1 MRKRLLSIL
10 LLCCMVLTLLPT
22 AALAAGDVAIDE
34 TNFPD
39 EKFRE
44 YVKTEFDEDNNNS
57 LSADEIAK
65 AKDIHLAGRGISS
78 LAGVEH
84 FTNLEEL
91 DVQHNEELTT
101 LNLSKN
107 TELKTLKCSNT
118 KLTSLDTSHN
128 KKLVYL
134 QCDYIPTLTT
144 LNVSENKDLKTLH
157 CKHNALT
164 ALDLTNNSALEKLE
178 CGDNELTTLDLSK
191 NTELK
196 YFGCFNSKLSSLDLT
211 NNTNLEE
218 LYFCGNNVSNIDVSE
233 NTKLKFLHLFSNQ
246 LITLDTSKNSN
257 LQRLWVYTNPLT
269 SMYLGDDSGST
280 MEVKFDNLPYPITVS
295 TATKTFD
302 LFQLTGFK
310 VDKASDWTN
319 GRVDGNI
326 LTVAE
331 NASTVTYIYDCGE
344 RQATYGNPE
353 TTGKLMMTCTLQI
366 NWEDAP
372 DALTGTVNINGAPK
386 FDETLTANVTDT
398 NNTGTLTY
406 QWYRAGKTDPIGTG
420 ETYTLV
426 QEDIGKEIT
435 CRVSSSTET
444 GTIQATVGPVQKADG
459 PAAPVLELDFRSIN
473 IIKVKPLGNAY
484 EYRIDNGEWQDL
496 HYFEN
501 LQPGREYTITARAK
515 ETATHKP
522 GAVSEPLT
530 VATLFDM
537 IPDDLKAKLTAVVSA
552 YKAEYDGNE
561 HEAVIVDTTKLP
573 TGWTIAGHTAGT
585 GDDFVSQIPKIRN
598 VSGSNLTV
606 KTKFT
611 HPDYGQSLIVYSYP
625 EVTPKP
631 LTAGMIADIPPQL
644 YTGKSIHPT
653 PEIKHGDMVLM
664 EGTDFT
670 YSYETNTSPEQGGK
684 VTINGKGNYKDTA
697 FKTFTIVNEITE
709 ITEDDLKDLKIP
721 TLVTVK
727 CTTTNS
733 SKEYGRI
740 PGGFDLSKKP
750 YMENG
755 VWKAIVQLNL
765 PAYKAKYDADTKK
778 THEIADLGGNLVTTF
793 TLKYVNDK
801 WELDGT
807 FPNVII
813 LVKCDGQHPQTPPYP
828 TEENVSGLGDQ
839 IVAVLCNN
847 VPTGQQSGKY
857 YGLIGGGFTS
867 TAPTLNADK
876 VYESTITLIP
886 SVYCNQFSGDTG
898 IMHKVLSAQTTDG
911 LKFVV
916 KYDSSTKMWKPA
928 EEVKQMAIWVT
939 CDKHETPT
947 PEMPM
952 YPMADNISG
961 LGDQIV
967 AVLCNNVPTGQ
978 QSGKYYG
985 LIGGGF
991 TSTAPTLNADKVYE
1005 STITLIPSV
1014 YCNQFSGDTG
1024 IMHKVLSAQTTDG
1037 LKFVVKYDSST
1048 KMWKPAEEVK
1058 QMAIWVTC
1066 DKHETPTPE
1075 MPMYPMADNISG
1087 LGDQIVAVLCNN
1099 VPTGQ
1104 QSGKYYGLIGGGFTS
1119 TAPTLN
1125 ADKVYESTITLI
1137 PSVYCNQFSGDT
1149 GIMHKVLSA
1158 QTTDGLKFVVKYD
1171 SSTKMWKP
1179 AEEVKQMAIWVTC
1192 DKHETDTPVPTEF
1205 TITFNGNGGTPS
1217 VGSMRT
1223 TNQKL
1228 TSLPTATRSGRYS
1241 FDGWYTAASG
1251 GTKITT
1257 ATVFYENT
1265 AVYAHWTYIGGGGSS
1280 GGGGGYTYH
1289 TIRAIFGLNG
1299 SISPSGWT
1307 SVRHGWDQTF
1317 TITPDKGYA
1326 VAKVLVDGKSVG
1338 SVKSYTF
1345 KNVTK
1350 DHTIEVVFMKANGNP
1365 QTGVFVDVAEGS
1377 YYEEA
1382 VDWAVKNGITTGTG
1396 NNYFTPDGIC
1406 TRAQAVTFLWRVAGS
1421 PTPKTEAMP
1430 FEDVLDGSYYYEAVL
1445 WAVENGI
1452 TVGTS
1457 ATTFSPELTCSRAHI
1472 VTFLWRAAN
1481 SPSVKTDN
1489 PFTDVA
1495 ADAYY
1500 IDAVLWAVK
1509 HKITVGTTLSTFS
1522 PDEGCTR
1529 AQIVTFLYRAHSK

>member
-22 AALAAGDVAIDE
+22 AAFAAGDVNINE

-39 EKFRE
+39 TNFRQ
-44 YVKTEFDEDNNNS
+44 YVKDEFDKDGNEV
-57 LSADEIAK
+57 LSADEIAAADTIFVTGK
-65 AKDIHLAGRGISS
+65 PITSIEGIAYFTA
-78 LAGVEH
+78 L
-84 FTNLEEL
+84 TNLM
-91 DVQHNEELTT
+91 
-101 LNLSKN
+101 
-107 TELKTLKCSNT
+107 CSNT
-118 KLTSLDTSHN
+118 KLTTLDTSHN
-128 KKLVYL
+128 TELVFL
-134 QCDYIPTLTT
+134 ECNEVSTLTS
-144 LNVSENKDLKTLH
+144 LNVSQNTKLKVLR
-157 CKHNALT
+157 CNDNAL
-164 ALDLTNNSALEKLE
+164 ADLNLTNNTALEKLE
-178 CGDNELTTLDLSK
+178 CGGNEFTTLDLSK
-191 NTELK
+191 NTNLK
-196 YFGCFNSKLSSLDLT
+196 YFGFFNGKLSSLDLT

-218 LYFCGNNVSNIDVSE
+218 LYFCGNNFSTIDVSQ
-233 NTKLKFLHLFSNQ
+233 NTKLKYLHLFGNQ

-269 SMYLGDDSGST
+269 SMYLGDSGSIR
-280 MEVKFDNLPYPITVS
+280 EVKFDNLPYPITVS
-295 TATKTFD
+295 TATRTFD
-302 LFQLTGFK
+302 LSRLTGFK
-310 VDKASDWTN
+310 VDKASGWTN
-319 GRVDGNI
+319 GTVSGNI
-326 LTVAE
+326 LTVDA
-331 NASTVTYIYDCGE
+331 NATTVTYTYDCGE

-353 TTGKLMMTCTLQI
+353 TTGKLMMPCTLQI
-366 NWEDAP
+366 NWEDTP

-420 ETYTLV
+420 ETYKLV

-444 GTIQATVGPVQKADG
+444 GTIEATVGLVEKADG
-459 PAAPVLELDFRSIN
+459 PAAPVIELDFRSIN

-496 HYFEN
+496 HFFEN
-501 LQPGREYTITARAK
+501 LQPGTEYTITARAK

-537 IPDDLKAKLTAVVSA
+537 IPDDLKDKLTAVVSA

-561 HEAVIVDTTKLP
+561 HEAVIVDMSKMP
-573 TGWTIAGHTAGT
+573 EGWSIAGHTAGT
-585 GDDFVSQIPKIRN
+585 GDDFVPQIPKIRN

-631 LTAGMIADIPPQL
+631 LTAGMIADIHPQL
-644 YTGKSIHPT
+644 YTGQPIHPT
-653 PEIKHGDMVLM
+653 PEIKDGDMVLVKDR
-664 EGTDFT
+664 DFT
-670 YSYETNTSPEQGGK
+670 YSYDTNISPEQGGK
-684 VTINGKGNYKDTA
+684 VTINGKGNYKSTA
-697 FKTFTIVNEITE
+697 FKSFTIVST
-709 ITEDDLKDLKIP
+709 ITEDDLAGIDIP
-721 TLVTVK
+721 ANLVTVK
-727 CTTTNS
+727 CQTTGD
-733 SKEYGRI
+733 SKAYGRI
-740 PGGFDLSKKP
+740 PGGFDLSNATP

-755 VWKAIVQLNL
+755 VLKAIVKLNL
-765 PAYKAKYDADTKK
+765 PAYRDKYDADTKK
-778 THEIADLGGNLVTTF
+778 THENAGLGSTSTPAF

-807 FPNVII
+807 FPNVVI
-813 LVKCDGQHPQTPPYP
+813 LVKCDGQHPQTPPHP
-828 TEENVSGLGDQ
+828 TEENV
-839 IVAVLCNN
+839 
-847 VPTGQQSGKY
+847 
-857 YGLIGGGFTS
+857 
-867 TAPTLNADK
+867 
-876 VYESTITLIP
+876 
-886 SVYCNQFSGDTG
+886 
-898 IMHKVLSAQTTDG
+898 
-911 LKFVV
+911 
-916 KYDSSTKMWKPA
+916 
-928 EEVKQMAIWVT
+928 
-939 CDKHETPT
+939 
-947 PEMPM
+947 
-952 YPMADNISG
+952 
-961 LGDQIV
+961 
-967 AVLCNNVPTGQ
+967 
-978 QSGKYYG
+978 
-985 LIGGGF
+985 
-991 TSTAPTLNADKVYE
+991 
-1005 STITLIPSV
+1005 
-1014 YCNQFSGDTG
+1014 
-1024 IMHKVLSAQTTDG
+1024 
-1037 LKFVVKYDSST
+1037 
-1048 KMWKPAEEVK
+1048 
-1058 QMAIWVTC
+1058 
-1066 DKHETPTPE
+1066 
-1075 MPMYPMADNISG
+1075 SG

-1205 TITFNGNGGTPS
+1205 TITFNGNDGTPS

-1265 AVYAHWTYIGGGGSS
+1265 TVYAHWTYIGGGGSS

-1289 TIRAIFGLNG
+1289 TIRAISGLNG

-1365 QTGVFVDVAEGS
+1365 QTGVFVDVPEGS

-1382 VDWAVKNGITTGTG
+1382 VDWAVEKGITTGTG

-1421 PTPKTEAMP
+1421 PTPKTEAMV

-1481 SPSVKTDN
+1481 SPSVKTAN

>member
-65 AKDIHLAGRGISS
+65 AKDIHLADRGISS

-91 DVQHNEELTT
+91 DVRHNEELTT

-107 TELKTLKCSNT
+107 TELKTLECSNT
-118 KLTSLDTSHN
+118 KLTTLDTSHN
-128 KKLVYL
+128 TELVFL
-134 QCDYIPTLTT
+134 ECNEVSTLTS
-144 LNVSENKDLKTLH
+144 LNVSQNTKLKVLR
-157 CKHNALT
+157 CNDNAL
-164 ALDLTNNSALEKLE
+164 ADLDLTNNTALEKLE
-178 CGDNELTTLDLSK
+178 CGENEFTTLDLSK
-191 NTELK
+191 NTNLK
-196 YFGCFNSKLSSLDLT
+196 YFGFFNGKLSSLDLT

-218 LYFCGNNVSNIDVSE
+218 LYFCGNNFSTIDISK

-269 SMYLGDDSGST
+269 SMYLGDSGSI

-295 TATKTFD
+295 TATRTFD
-302 LFQLTGFK
+302 LSRLTGFK

-406 QWYRAGKTDPIGTG
+406 QWYREGKTDPIGTG

-426 QEDIGKEIT
+426 QADIDKEIT

-552 YKAEYDGNE
+552 YKAEYDGME
-561 HEAVIVDTTKLP
+561 HEAVIVDMSKMP
-573 TGWTIAGHTAGT
+573 EGWSIAGHTAAT

-625 EVTPKP
+625 EITPKP

-653 PEIKHGDMVLM
+653 PVIKDGNTPLVKDK
-664 EGTDFT
+664 DFT
-670 YSYETNTSPEQGGK
+670 YSYDTNTSPEQGGK
-684 VTINGKGNYKDTA
+684 VTIKGMGNYKDTA
-697 FKTFTIVNEITE
+697 FKTFTIVST
-709 ITEDDLKDLKIP
+709 ITEDDLAGLNIP
-721 TLVTVK
+721 TNLVTVK
-727 CTTTNS
+727 CQTTGD
-733 SKEYGRI
+733 SKAYGRI
-740 PGGFDLSKKP
+740 PGGFDLSNATL

-755 VWKAIVQLNL
+755 VLKAIVKLNL
-765 PAYKAKYDADTKK
+765 PAYKDKYDADTKK

-828 TEENVSGLGDQ
+828 TEENV
-839 IVAVLCNN
+839 
-847 VPTGQQSGKY
+847 
-857 YGLIGGGFTS
+857 
-867 TAPTLNADK
+867 
-876 VYESTITLIP
+876 
-886 SVYCNQFSGDTG
+886 
-898 IMHKVLSAQTTDG
+898 
-911 LKFVV
+911 
-916 KYDSSTKMWKPA
+916 
-928 EEVKQMAIWVT
+928 
-939 CDKHETPT
+939 
-947 PEMPM
+947 
-952 YPMADNISG
+952 
-961 LGDQIV
+961 
-967 AVLCNNVPTGQ
+967 
-978 QSGKYYG
+978 
-985 LIGGGF
+985 
-991 TSTAPTLNADKVYE
+991 
-1005 STITLIPSV
+1005 
-1014 YCNQFSGDTG
+1014 
-1024 IMHKVLSAQTTDG
+1024 
-1037 LKFVVKYDSST
+1037 
-1048 KMWKPAEEVK
+1048 
-1058 QMAIWVTC
+1058 
-1066 DKHETPTPE
+1066 
-1075 MPMYPMADNISG
+1075 SG

>member
-22 AALAAGDVAIDE
+22 TALAEEAAPAFDLATDLADITIPNNLVTCVCTKANETKQYGQLTNGFSATKVAKEGNVWTVLISVKPDVYMAQ
-34 TNFPD
+34 F
-39 EKFRE
+39 
-44 YVKTEFDEDNNNS
+44 
-57 LSADEIAK
+57 
-65 AKDIHLAGRGISS
+65 
-78 LAGVEH
+78 
-84 FTNLEEL
+84 
-91 DVQHNEELTT
+91 
-101 LNLSKN
+101 
-107 TELKTLKCSNT
+107 
-118 KLTSLDTSHN
+118 
-128 KKLVYL
+128 
-134 QCDYIPTLTT
+134 
-144 LNVSENKDLKTLH
+144 NKDTGSTHSPDGDHSNDFTTPIQFKLKYEKNKWVLDGEMPKDKTLH
-157 CKHNALT
+157 FTCNGGHATQNPPVF
-164 ALDLTNNSALEKLE
+164 DLTKDLAGITIPADLVTCVCTKANETKQYGQLTDGFSASKVAKEGNVWTVIISVEKSVYKAQFDKDT
-178 CGDNELTTLDLSK
+178 GSAHNPDMTYAADFTNPIQFK
-191 NTELK
+191 LK
-196 YFGCFNSKLSSLDLT
+196 YEGTEWVLDGEMPKDKT
-211 NNTNLEE
+211 
-218 LYFCGNNVSNIDVSE
+218 
-233 NTKLKFLHLFSNQ
+233 LHF
-246 LITLDTSKNSN
+246 
-257 LQRLWVYTNPLT
+257 
-269 SMYLGDDSGST
+269 
-280 MEVKFDNLPYPITVS
+280 
-295 TATKTFD
+295 
-302 LFQLTGFK
+302 
-310 VDKASDWTN
+310 
-319 GRVDGNI
+319 
-326 LTVAE
+326 
-331 NASTVTYIYDCGE
+331 
-344 RQATYGNPE
+344 
-353 TTGKLMMTCTLQI
+353 TCTGQ
-366 NWEDAP
+366 
-372 DALTGTVNINGAPK
+372 
-386 FDETLTANVTDT
+386 
-398 NNTGTLTY
+398 
-406 QWYRAGKTDPIGTG
+406 
-420 ETYTLV
+420 
-426 QEDIGKEIT
+426 
-435 CRVSSSTET
+435 
-444 GTIQATVGPVQKADG
+444 
-459 PAAPVLELDFRSIN
+459 
-473 IIKVKPLGNAY
+473 
-484 EYRIDNGEWQDL
+484 
-496 HYFEN
+496 
-501 LQPGREYTITARAK
+501 
-515 ETATHKP
+515 
-522 GAVSEPLT
+522 
-530 VATLFDM
+530 
-537 IPDDLKAKLTAVVSA
+537 
-552 YKAEYDGNE
+552 
-561 HEAVIVDTTKLP
+561 HE
-573 TGWTIAGHTAGT
+573 
-585 GDDFVSQIPKIRN
+585 
-598 VSGSNLTV
+598 
-606 KTKFT
+606 
-611 HPDYGQSLIVYSYP
+611 
-625 EVTPKP
+625 
-631 LTAGMIADIPPQL
+631 
-644 YTGKSIHPT
+644 T
-653 PEIKHGDMVLM
+653 PEMPM
-664 EGTDFT
+664 
-670 YSYETNTSPEQGGK
+670 YP
-684 VTINGKGNYKDTA
+684 
-697 FKTFTIVNEITE
+697 
-709 ITEDDLKDLKIP
+709 
-721 TLVTVK
+721 
-727 CTTTNS
+727 
-733 SKEYGRI
+733 
-740 PGGFDLSKKP
+740 
-750 YMENG
+750 M
-755 VWKAIVQLNL
+755 
-765 PAYKAKYDADTKK
+765 ADN
-778 THEIADLGGNLVTTF
+778 I
-793 TLKYVNDK
+793 
-801 WELDGT
+801 
-807 FPNVII
+807 
-813 LVKCDGQHPQTPPYP
+813 
-828 TEENVSGLGDQ
+828 SGLGEQ

-961 LGDQIV
+961 LGEQIV

-1066 DKHETPTPE
+1066 DKHE
-1075 MPMYPMADNISG
+1075 I
-1087 LGDQIVAVLCNN
+1087 
-1099 VPTGQ
+1099 
-1104 QSGKYYGLIGGGFTS
+1104 
-1119 TAPTLN
+1119 
-1125 ADKVYESTITLI
+1125 
-1137 PSVYCNQFSGDT
+1137 
-1149 GIMHKVLSA
+1149 
-1158 QTTDGLKFVVKYD
+1158 
-1171 SSTKMWKP
+1171 
-1179 AEEVKQMAIWVTC
+1179 
-1192 DKHETDTPVPTEF
+1192 DTPVPTEF

-1228 TSLPTATRSGRYS
+1228 TSLPTATHSGRYS

>member
-22 AALAAGDVAIDE
+22 AAFAAGGVDINE

-39 EKFRE
+39 ATFRQ
-44 YVKTEFDEDNNNS
+44 YVKVEFDKDS
-57 LSADEIAK
+57 DDILSAAEIAAADTIFVTGK
-65 AKDIHLAGRGISS
+65 PITSIEGI
-78 LAGVEH
+78 AY
-84 FTNLEEL
+84 FTA
-91 DVQHNEELTT
+91 LTD
-101 LNLSKN
+101 LM
-107 TELKTLKCSNT
+107 CSNT
-118 KLTSLDTSHN
+118 KLTTLDTSHN
-128 KKLVYL
+128 TKLVSL
-134 QCDYIPTLTT
+134 ECNDTPTLTS
-144 LNVSENKDLKTLH
+144 LNVSQNTELKVLR
-157 CKHNALT
+157 CNDNAL
-164 ALDLTNNSALEKLE
+164 ADLDLTNNTALESLE
-178 CGDNELTTLDLSK
+178 CGGNEFTTLDLSQ
-191 NTELK
+191 NTNLK
-196 YFGCFNSKLSSLDLT
+196 SFGFFNGKLSSLDLT
-211 NNTNLEE
+211 HNTNLEE
-218 LYFCGNNVSNIDVSE
+218 LYFCGNNFSTIDVSQ
-233 NTKLKFLHLFSNQ
+233 NTKLKYLHLFGNQ

-269 SMYLGDDSGST
+269 SMYLGDSGSIR
-280 MEVKFDNLPYPITVS
+280 EVKFDNLPYPIEVS
-295 TATKTFD
+295 AAEKTFD
-302 LFQLTGFK
+302 LNTLPGFD
-310 VDKASDWTN
+310 VSKASNWQ
-319 GRVDGNI
+319 GG
-326 LTVAE
+326 TVSGTTLAVNEGAE
-331 NASTVTYIYDCGE
+331 NVTYTYDCGE
-344 RQATYGNPE
+344 REAKYGTPE
-353 TTGKLMMTCTLQI
+353 VTGKLMMPCTLKI
-366 NWEDAP
+366 NWQNAP
-372 DALTGTVNINGAPK
+372 DALTGTVNIIGAPK

-420 ETYTLV
+420 ETYKLV
-426 QEDIGKEIT
+426 QADIGKEIT

-444 GTIQATVGPVQKADG
+444 GTIETTVGPVEKADG
-459 PAAPVLELDFRSIN
+459 PAAPAIELDFRSIN

-537 IPDDLKAKLTAVVSA
+537 IPDDLKDKLTAVVSA
-552 YKAEYDGNE
+552 YKAEFDGME
-561 HEAVIVDTTKLP
+561 HEVVIVDTDKLP

-585 GDDFVSQIPKIRN
+585 GDDFVTQIPKIRN

-625 EVTPKP
+625 EITPKP
-631 LTAGMIADIPPQL
+631 LTSDMIAAIPPQL
-644 YTGKSIHPT
+644 YTGQPIHPT
-653 PEIKHGDMVLM
+653 SVIKDGNTPLVKDK
-664 EGTDFT
+664 DFT
-670 YSYETNTSPEQGGK
+670 YSYDTNTSPEQGGK
-684 VTINGKGNYKDTA
+684 VTINGMGNYKDTA
-697 FKTFTIVNEITE
+697 FKTFTIVST
-709 ITEDDLKDLKIP
+709 ITEDDLAGIDIP
-721 TLVTVK
+721 ANLVTVK
-727 CTTTNS
+727 CQTTGD
-733 SKEYGRI
+733 SKAYGRI
-740 PGGFDLSKKP
+740 PGGFDLSNATP

-755 VWKAIVQLNL
+755 VLKAIVKLNL
-765 PAYKAKYDADTKK
+765 PAYKDKYDADTKK
-778 THEIADLGGNLVTTF
+778 THERAGLGSTSTPAF

-828 TEENVSGLGDQ
+828 TEENVSGLEQVQVRVQCSTDTAQFKNYGILPGSVSIMPDP
-839 IVAVLCNN
+839 NN
-847 VPTGQQSGKY
+847 PSQ
-857 YGLIGGGFTS
+857 
-867 TAPTLNADK
+867 ATL
-876 VYESTITLIP
+876 TLIP
-886 SVYCNQFSGDTG
+886 SVYSTQYSTDTG
-898 IMHKVLSAQTTDG
+898 ITHIADPNQTTDN
-911 LKFVV
+911 LKIQMRYDPAVGKWMPAGVLTPLVIYV
-916 KYDSSTKMWKPA
+916 KCNSHDPQTPPYPT
-928 EEVKQMAIWVT
+928 EENV
-939 CDKHETPT
+939 
-947 PEMPM
+947 
-952 YPMADNISG
+952 SG
-961 LGDQIV
+961 LEQVQVRVQCSTDTAQFKNYGILPGSVSIMPD
-967 AVLCNNVPTGQ
+967 ANNPSQ
-978 QSGKYYG
+978 
-985 LIGGGF
+985 
-991 TSTAPTLNADKVYE
+991 ATL
-1005 STITLIPSV
+1005 TLIPSV
-1014 YCNQFSGDTG
+1014 YSKQYTIDTG
-1024 IMHKVLSAQTTDG
+1024 ITHSVAPNQNMDNLKIQMRYNSAVGKWMPAGELTPLEVL
-1037 LKFVVKYDSST
+1037 VR
-1048 KMWKPAEEVK
+1048 
-1058 QMAIWVTC
+1058 
-1066 DKHETPTPE
+1066 
-1075 MPMYPMADNISG
+1075 
-1087 LGDQIVAVLCNN
+1087 CNN
-1099 VPTGQ
+1099 HQGQ
-1104 QSGKYYGLIGGGFTS
+1104 RY
-1119 TAPTLN
+1119 
-1125 ADKVYESTITLI
+1125 
-1137 PSVYCNQFSGDT
+1137 
-1149 GIMHKVLSA
+1149 
-1158 QTTDGLKFVVKYD
+1158 
-1171 SSTKMWKP
+1171 
-1179 AEEVKQMAIWVTC
+1179 
-1192 DKHETDTPVPTEF
+1192 

-1217 VGSMRT
+1217 VTSMT
-1223 TNQKL
+1223 TIDQKL
-1228 TSLPTATRSGRYS
+1228 PELPTATHSSRYS

-1265 AVYAHWTYIGGGGSS
+1265 TVYAHWTYIGGGGSS
-1280 GGGGGYTYH
+1280 GGGGGHTYH
-1289 TIRAIFGLNG
+1289 TIRAISGLNG

-1338 SVKSYTF
+1338 AVKSYTF
-1345 KNVTK
+1345 KNVAK

-1430 FEDVLDGSYYYEAVL
+1430 FEDVLNGSYYYEAVL

-1481 SPSVKTDN
+1481 SPSAKTAN

-1500 IDAVLWAVK
+1500 IDAVLWVVK

>member
-22 AALAAGDVAIDE
+22 AAFAAGGVEIDE

-44 YVKTEFDEDNNNS
+44 YVKTKFDKDNDDI
-57 LSADEIAK
+57 LSADEIAE
-65 AKDIHLAGRGISS
+65 AKEISVEGNPITSFKGIEYFTALTS
-78 LAGVEH
+78 LE
-84 FTNLEEL
+84 
-91 DVQHNEELTT
+91 
-101 LNLSKN
+101 
-107 TELKTLKCSNT
+107 CSRT

-128 KKLVYL
+128 KKLGYL
-134 QCDYIPTLTT
+134 RCNYIPDLTT
-144 LNVSENKDLKTLH
+144 LNVSQNTELKVLY
-157 CKHNALT
+157 CNDNAL
-164 ALDLTNNSALEKLE
+164 ADLNLTNNSALETLE

-218 LYFCGNNVSNIDVSE
+218 LHFAGNNVSTLDVSK
-233 NTKLKFLHLFSNQ
+233 NTNLKQLRVFSNK
-246 LITLDTSKNSN
+246 LISLDTSKNN
-257 LQRLWVYTNPLT
+257 TLQVLEVQDNPLT
-269 SMYLGDDSGST
+269 SMYLGDSGPAIP
-280 MEVKFDNLPYPITVS
+280 EVTFSNRPYPITVS
-295 TATKTFD
+295 TATRTFD
-302 LFQLTGFK
+302 LSRLTGFK
-310 VDKASDWTN
+310 VDKASGWTN
-319 GRVDGNI
+319 GRVDDNI
-326 LTVAE
+326 LTVGE
-331 NASTVTYIYDCGE
+331 NAATVTYTYDCGE
-344 RQATYGNPE
+344 RQATYGTSAE
-353 TTGKLMMTCTLQI
+353 ARKLVMPCTLKI
-366 NWEDAP
+366 NWKNAP
-372 DALTGTVNINGAPK
+372 DALTGTVKINGAPK

-420 ETYTLV
+420 ETYTPVLA
-426 QEDIGKEIT
+426 DIDKKIT

-444 GTIQATVGPVQKADG
+444 GTIETTVGPVEKADG
-459 PAAPVLELDFRSIN
+459 PAAPVISLRTRTDTRILVTENS
-473 IIKVKPLGNAY
+473 AW
-484 EYRIDNGEWQDL
+484 EYSIDNGATWQRSCLFTD
-496 HYFEN
+496 
-501 LQPGREYTITARAK
+501 LQPGTVYTIIARVR

-522 GAVSEPLT
+522 SANSAPLT
-530 VATLFDM
+530 VTTMHLAISDE
-537 IPDDLKAKLTAVVSA
+537 LKDKLRAVASA
-552 YKAEYDGNE
+552 YEGEYNGKE
-561 HEAVIVDTTKLP
+561 HEAVIVDDTEMPKGWRIVGYTTDE
-573 TGWTIAGHTAGT
+573 GT
-585 GDDFVSQIPKIRN
+585 SYGNSIPKIKDAGHLR
-598 VSGSNLTV
+598 VGV
-606 KTKFT
+606 KFVHADYMMNIT
-611 HPDYGQSLIVYSYP
+611 HYYTA

-631 LTAGMIADIPPQL
+631 LTADMIADIPNQL
-644 YTGKSIHPT
+644 YTGRPIHPT
-653 PEIKHGDMVLM
+653 PVIKDGNTDLVK
-664 EGTDFT
+664 GKDFT
-670 YSYETNTSPEQGGK
+670 YSYDTNTSPELGGK

-697 FKTFTIVNEITE
+697 FKTFTIVST
-709 ITEDDLKDLKIP
+709 ITEDDLAGLNIP
-721 TLVTVK
+721 ANLVTVK
-727 CTTTNS
+727 CQTTGD
-733 SKEYGRI
+733 SKAYGKI
-740 PGGFDLSKKP
+740 PGGFDLSNATP

-755 VWKAIVQLNL
+755 VLKAIVQLNL

-778 THEIADLGGNLVTTF
+778 THEIADFGGNLVTTF

-886 SVYCNQFSGDTG
+886 SVYCNQFSVDTG
-898 IMHKVLSAQTTDG
+898 IMHKVLSAQT
-911 LKFVV
+911 
-916 KYDSSTKMWKPA
+916 A
-928 EEVKQMAIWVT
+928 
-939 CDKHETPT
+939 
-947 PEMPM
+947 
-952 YPMADNISG
+952 
-961 LGDQIV
+961 
-967 AVLCNNVPTGQ
+967 
-978 QSGKYYG
+978 
-985 LIGGGF
+985 
-991 TSTAPTLNADKVYE
+991 
-1005 STITLIPSV
+1005 
-1014 YCNQFSGDTG
+1014 
-1024 IMHKVLSAQTTDG
+1024 
-1037 LKFVVKYDSST
+1037 
-1048 KMWKPAEEVK
+1048 
-1058 QMAIWVTC
+1058 
-1066 DKHETPTPE
+1066 
-1075 MPMYPMADNISG
+1075 
-1087 LGDQIVAVLCNN
+1087 
-1099 VPTGQ
+1099 
-1104 QSGKYYGLIGGGFTS
+1104 
-1119 TAPTLN
+1119 
-1125 ADKVYESTITLI
+1125 
-1137 PSVYCNQFSGDT
+1137 
-1149 GIMHKVLSA
+1149 
-1158 QTTDGLKFVVKYD
+1158 DGLKFVVKYD

-1265 AVYAHWTYIGGGGSS
+1265 TVYAHWTYIGGGGSS

-1289 TIRAIFGLNG
+1289 TIRAISGLNG

-1345 KNVTK
+1345 KNVTT

-1365 QTGVFVDVAEGS
+1365 QTGVFVDVPEGS

-1382 VDWAVKNGITTGTG
+1382 VDWAVEKGITTGTG

-1421 PTPKTEAMP
+1421 PTPKTEAMV

-1481 SPSVKTDN
+1481 SPSAKTAN

-1495 ADAYY
+1495 TDAYY

-1509 HKITVGTTLSTFS
+1509 HKITAGTTLSTFS

>member
-22 AALAAGDVAIDE
+22 AAFAAGGVDINE

-39 EKFRE
+39 ATFRQ
-44 YVKTEFDEDNNNS
+44 YVKVEFDKDS
-57 LSADEIAK
+57 DDILSAAEIAAADTIFVTGK
-65 AKDIHLAGRGISS
+65 PITSIEGI
-78 LAGVEH
+78 AY
-84 FTNLEEL
+84 FTA
-91 DVQHNEELTT
+91 LTD
-101 LNLSKN
+101 LM
-107 TELKTLKCSNT
+107 CSNT
-118 KLTSLDTSHN
+118 KLTTLDTSHN
-128 KKLVYL
+128 TKLVSL
-134 QCDYIPTLTT
+134 ECNDTPTLTS
-144 LNVSENKDLKTLH
+144 LNVSQNTELKVLR
-157 CKHNALT
+157 CNDNAL
-164 ALDLTNNSALEKLE
+164 ADLDLTNNTALESLE
-178 CGDNELTTLDLSK
+178 CGGNEFTTLDLSQ
-191 NTELK
+191 NTNLK
-196 YFGCFNSKLSSLDLT
+196 SFGFFNGKLSSLDLT
-211 NNTNLEE
+211 HNTNLEE
-218 LYFCGNNVSNIDVSE
+218 LYFCGNNFSTIDVSQ
-233 NTKLKFLHLFSNQ
+233 NTKLKYLHLFGNQ

-269 SMYLGDDSGST
+269 SMYLGDSGSIR
-280 MEVKFDNLPYPITVS
+280 EVKFDNLPYPIEVS
-295 TATKTFD
+295 AAEKTFD
-302 LFQLTGFK
+302 LNTLPGFD
-310 VDKASDWTN
+310 VSKASNWQ
-319 GRVDGNI
+319 GG
-326 LTVAE
+326 TVSGTTLAVNEGAE
-331 NASTVTYIYDCGE
+331 NVTYTYDCGE
-344 RQATYGNPE
+344 REAKYGTPE
-353 TTGKLMMTCTLQI
+353 VTGKLMMPCTLKI
-366 NWEDAP
+366 NWQNAP
-372 DALTGTVNINGAPK
+372 DALTGTVNIIGAPK

-420 ETYTLV
+420 ETYKLV
-426 QEDIGKEIT
+426 QADIGKEIT

-444 GTIQATVGPVQKADG
+444 GTIETTVGPVEKADG
-459 PAAPVLELDFRSIN
+459 PAAPAIELDFRSIN

-537 IPDDLKAKLTAVVSA
+537 IPDDLKDKLTAVVSA
-552 YKAEYDGNE
+552 YKAEFDGME
-561 HEAVIVDTTKLP
+561 HEAVIVDTDKLP

-585 GDDFVSQIPKIRN
+585 GDDFVTQIPKIRN

-625 EVTPKP
+625 EITPKP
-631 LTAGMIADIPPQL
+631 LTSDMIADIPPQL
-644 YTGKSIHPT
+644 YTGQPIHPT
-653 PEIKHGDMVLM
+653 SVIKDGNTPLVKDK
-664 EGTDFT
+664 DFT
-670 YSYETNTSPEQGGK
+670 YSYDTNTSPEQGGK
-684 VTINGKGNYKDTA
+684 VTINGMGNYKDTA
-697 FKTFTIVNEITE
+697 FKTFTIVST
-709 ITEDDLKDLKIP
+709 ITEDDLAGIDIP
-721 TLVTVK
+721 ANLVTVK
-727 CTTTNS
+727 CQTTGD
-733 SKEYGRI
+733 SKAYGRI
-740 PGGFDLSKKP
+740 PGGFDLSNATP

-755 VWKAIVQLNL
+755 VLKAIVKLNL
-765 PAYKAKYDADTKK
+765 PAYKDKYDADTKK
-778 THEIADLGGNLVTTF
+778 THERAGLGSTSTPAF

-828 TEENVSGLGDQ
+828 TEENVSGLEQVQVRVQCSTDTAQFKNYGILPGSVSIMPD
-839 IVAVLCNN
+839 ANN
-847 VPTGQQSGKY
+847 PSQ
-857 YGLIGGGFTS
+857 
-867 TAPTLNADK
+867 ATL
-876 VYESTITLIP
+876 TLIP
-886 SVYCNQFSGDTG
+886 SVYSKQYTIDTG
-898 IMHKVLSAQTTDG
+898 ITHSVAPNQNMDNLKIQMRYNSAVGKWMPAGELTPLEVLVQ
-911 LKFVV
+911 
-916 KYDSSTKMWKPA
+916 
-928 EEVKQMAIWVT
+928 
-939 CDKHETPT
+939 
-947 PEMPM
+947 
-952 YPMADNISG
+952 
-961 LGDQIV
+961 
-967 AVLCNNVPTGQ
+967 CNNHQGQ
-978 QSGKYYG
+978 RY
-985 LIGGGF
+985 
-991 TSTAPTLNADKVYE
+991 
-1005 STITLIPSV
+1005 
-1014 YCNQFSGDTG
+1014 
-1024 IMHKVLSAQTTDG
+1024 
-1037 LKFVVKYDSST
+1037 
-1048 KMWKPAEEVK
+1048 
-1058 QMAIWVTC
+1058 
-1066 DKHETPTPE
+1066 
-1075 MPMYPMADNISG
+1075 
-1087 LGDQIVAVLCNN
+1087 
-1099 VPTGQ
+1099 
-1104 QSGKYYGLIGGGFTS
+1104 
-1119 TAPTLN
+1119 
-1125 ADKVYESTITLI
+1125 
-1137 PSVYCNQFSGDT
+1137 
-1149 GIMHKVLSA
+1149 
-1158 QTTDGLKFVVKYD
+1158 
-1171 SSTKMWKP
+1171 
-1179 AEEVKQMAIWVTC
+1179 
-1192 DKHETDTPVPTEF
+1192 

-1217 VGSMRT
+1217 VTSMT
-1223 TNQKL
+1223 TIDQKL
-1228 TSLPTATRSGRYS
+1228 PELPTATHSSRYS

-1265 AVYAHWTYIGGGGSS
+1265 TVYAHWTYIGGGGSS
-1280 GGGGGYTYH
+1280 GGGGGHTYH
-1289 TIRAIFGLNG
+1289 TIRAISGLNG

-1338 SVKSYTF
+1338 AVKSYTF
-1345 KNVTK
+1345 KNVAK

-1430 FEDVLDGSYYYEAVL
+1430 FEDVLNGSYYYEAVL

-1481 SPSVKTDN
+1481 SPSAKTAN

>member
-22 AALAAGDVAIDE
+22 AAFAAGDVNINE

-39 EKFRE
+39 ANFRQ
-44 YVKTEFDEDNNNS
+44 YVKDEFDKDGNEV
-57 LSADEIAK
+57 LSADEIA
-65 AKDIHLAGRGISS
+65 AADTIFVTGEPITSIEGIAYFTA
-78 LAGVEH
+78 L
-84 FTNLEEL
+84 TNLM
-91 DVQHNEELTT
+91 
-101 LNLSKN
+101 
-107 TELKTLKCSNT
+107 CSNT
-118 KLTSLDTSHN
+118 KLTTLDTSYN
-128 KKLVYL
+128 TELVFL
-134 QCDYIPTLTT
+134 ECNEVSTLTS
-144 LNVSENKDLKTLH
+144 LNVSQNTKLKDLR
-157 CKHNALT
+157 CNDNAL
-164 ALDLTNNSALEKLE
+164 ADLDLTNNTALEKLE
-178 CGDNELTTLDLSK
+178 CGGNEFTTLDLSK
-191 NTELK
+191 NTNLK
-196 YFGCFNSKLSSLDLT
+196 YFGFFNGKLSSLDLA

-218 LYFCGNNVSNIDVSE
+218 LYFCGNNFSTIDVSK
-233 NTKLKFLHLFSNQ
+233 NTNLKFLHLFSNQ

-269 SMYLGDDSGST
+269 SMYLGDSGSI

-295 TATKTFD
+295 TATRTFD
-302 LFQLTGFK
+302 LSRLTGFK
-310 VDKASDWTN
+310 VDKASGWTN
-319 GRVDGNI
+319 GEVNGNI
-326 LTVAE
+326 LTVDA
-331 NASTVTYIYDCGE
+331 NATTVTYTYDCGE

-353 TTGKLMMTCTLQI
+353 TTGRLMMSCTLQI
-366 NWEDAP
+366 KWEDAP
-372 DALTGTVNINGAPK
+372 NKLTGTVNINGAPK
-386 FDETLTANVTDT
+386 FGETLIANVTDT

-406 QWYRAGKTDPIGTG
+406 QWYREGKTDPIGTG

-426 QEDIGKEIT
+426 QADIDKEIT

-444 GTIQATVGPVQKADG
+444 GTIETTVGPVEKADG
-459 PAAPVLELDFRSIN
+459 PAAPVIELDFRSIDM
-473 IIKVKPLGNAY
+473 IKVKPLGNAY
-484 EYRIDNGEWQDL
+484 EYRIDNGAWQDL

-501 LQPGREYTITARAK
+501 LQPGKEYTITARAK

-522 GAVSEPLT
+522 GAVSEPLI

-537 IPDDLKAKLTAVVSA
+537 IPDDLKDKLTAVVSA
-552 YKAEYDGNE
+552 YKAEYDGME
-561 HEAVIVDTTKLP
+561 HEAVIVDMSKMP
-573 TGWTIAGHTAGT
+573 EGWSIAGHTAGT

-625 EVTPKP
+625 EITPKP

-644 YTGKSIHPT
+644 YTGQPIHPT
-653 PEIKHGDMVLM
+653 PVIKDGNTPLVKDK
-664 EGTDFT
+664 DFT
-670 YSYETNTSPEQGGK
+670 YSYDTNTSPEQGGK
-684 VTINGKGNYKDTA
+684 VTIKGMGNYKDTA
-697 FKTFTIVNEITE
+697 FKTFTIVST
-709 ITEDDLKDLKIP
+709 ITEDDLAGLNIP
-721 TLVTVK
+721 TNLVTVK
-727 CTTTNS
+727 CQTTGD
-733 SKEYGRI
+733 SKAYGRI
-740 PGGFDLSKKP
+740 PGGFDLSNATP

-755 VWKAIVQLNL
+755 VLKAIVKLNL
-765 PAYKAKYDADTKK
+765 PAYKDKYDADTKK

-828 TEENVSGLGDQ
+828 TEENV
-839 IVAVLCNN
+839 
-847 VPTGQQSGKY
+847 
-857 YGLIGGGFTS
+857 
-867 TAPTLNADK
+867 
-876 VYESTITLIP
+876 
-886 SVYCNQFSGDTG
+886 
-898 IMHKVLSAQTTDG
+898 
-911 LKFVV
+911 
-916 KYDSSTKMWKPA
+916 
-928 EEVKQMAIWVT
+928 
-939 CDKHETPT
+939 
-947 PEMPM
+947 
-952 YPMADNISG
+952 SG

-1481 SPSVKTDN
+1481 SPSARTVN

-1495 ADAYY
+1495 TDAYY

-1509 HKITVGTTLSTFS
+1509 HKITAGTTLSTFS

>member
-22 AALAAGDVAIDE
+22 TALAEEAAPAFDLATDLADIKIPNDLVTCVCTKANETKQYGQLTNGFSATKVAKEGNVWTVLISVKPDVYMAQFNKDTGSTHSPDGDHSND
-34 TNFPD
+34 
-39 EKFRE
+39 
-44 YVKTEFDEDNNNS
+44 
-57 LSADEIAK
+57 
-65 AKDIHLAGRGISS
+65 
-78 LAGVEH
+78 
-84 FTNLEEL
+84 FTTPI
-91 DVQHNEELTT
+91 QF
-101 LNLSKN
+101 K
-107 TELKTLKCSNT
+107 LK
-118 KLTSLDTSHN
+118 
-128 KKLVYL
+128 YE
-134 QCDYIPTLTT
+134 
-144 LNVSENKDLKTLH
+144 ENKWVLEGEMPQNKTLH
-157 CKHNALT
+157 FTCSGGHVYQGDIPVISLRTRT
-164 ALDLTNNSALEKLE
+164 ATEILVTENSA
-178 CGDNELTTLDLSK
+178 
-191 NTELK
+191 
-196 YFGCFNSKLSSLDLT
+196 
-211 NNTNLEE
+211 
-218 LYFCGNNVSNIDVSE
+218 
-233 NTKLKFLHLFSNQ
+233 
-246 LITLDTSKNSN
+246 
-257 LQRLWVYTNPLT
+257 
-269 SMYLGDDSGST
+269 
-280 MEVKFDNLPYPITVS
+280 
-295 TATKTFD
+295 
-302 LFQLTGFK
+302 
-310 VDKASDWTN
+310 
-319 GRVDGNI
+319 
-326 LTVAE
+326 
-331 NASTVTYIYDCGE
+331 
-344 RQATYGNPE
+344 
-353 TTGKLMMTCTLQI
+353 
-366 NWEDAP
+366 WE
-372 DALTGTVNINGAPK
+372 
-386 FDETLTANVTDT
+386 
-398 NNTGTLTY
+398 Y
-406 QWYRAGKTDPIGTG
+406 
-420 ETYTLV
+420 
-426 QEDIGKEIT
+426 
-435 CRVSSSTET
+435 S
-444 GTIQATVGPVQKADG
+444 
-459 PAAPVLELDFRSIN
+459 
-473 IIKVKPLGNAY
+473 
-484 EYRIDNGEWQDL
+484 IDNGATWQRSCLFKDL
-496 HYFEN
+496 I
-501 LQPGREYTITARAK
+501 PGTEYTIIARVR

-522 GAVSEPLT
+522 SANSAPLNVTTMHIEISDELKKQLRAVASGYEG
-530 VATLFDM
+530 
-537 IPDDLKAKLTAVVSA
+537 
-552 YKAEYDGNE
+552 EYDGME
-561 HEAVIVDTTKLP
+561 HGAVIVDDTKLP
-573 TGWTIAGHTAGT
+573 PGWTIAGYTTDEGSSF
-585 GDDFVSQIPKIRN
+585 GNSIPKIKDAGTLR
-598 VSGSNLTV
+598 VGV
-606 KTKFT
+606 KFV
-611 HPDYGQSLIVYSYP
+611 HPDYFMNITSYYTA

-631 LTAGMIADIPPQL
+631 LTNDMIANIPNQL
-644 YTGKSIHPT
+644 YTGQPIHPK
-653 PEIKHGDMVLM
+653 PEIKHGDMVLV

-670 YSYETNTSPEQGGK
+670 YSYDTNTSTEQGGK
-684 VTINGKGNYKDTA
+684 VTITGKGNYKGMA
-697 FKTFTIVNEITE
+697 SKSFNIVNEITE
-709 ITEDDLKDLKIP
+709 ITEDDLKDLEIP

-755 VWKAIVQLNL
+755 VWKAVVQLNL

-939 CDKHETPT
+939 CDKHET
-947 PEMPM
+947 
-952 YPMADNISG
+952 
-961 LGDQIV
+961 
-967 AVLCNNVPTGQ
+967 
-978 QSGKYYG
+978 
-985 LIGGGF
+985 
-991 TSTAPTLNADKVYE
+991 
-1005 STITLIPSV
+1005 
-1014 YCNQFSGDTG
+1014 
-1024 IMHKVLSAQTTDG
+1024 
-1037 LKFVVKYDSST
+1037 
-1048 KMWKPAEEVK
+1048 
-1058 QMAIWVTC
+1058 
-1066 DKHETPTPE
+1066 
-1075 MPMYPMADNISG
+1075 
-1087 LGDQIVAVLCNN
+1087 
-1099 VPTGQ
+1099 
-1104 QSGKYYGLIGGGFTS
+1104 
-1119 TAPTLN
+1119 
-1125 ADKVYESTITLI
+1125 
-1137 PSVYCNQFSGDT
+1137 
-1149 GIMHKVLSA
+1149 
-1158 QTTDGLKFVVKYD
+1158 
-1171 SSTKMWKP
+1171 
-1179 AEEVKQMAIWVTC
+1179 
-1192 DKHETDTPVPTEF
+1192 DTPVPTEF
-1205 TITFNGNGGTPS
+1205 TITFKGNGGTLS
-1217 VGSMRT
+1217 VTSMT
-1223 TNQKL
+1223 TIDQKL
-1228 TSLPTATRSGRYS
+1228 PELPTATHSGRYS
-1241 FDGWYTAASG
+1241 FDGWYSAASG

-1265 AVYAHWTYIGGGGSS
+1265 TVYAHWTYIGSGGSS

-1289 TIRAIFGLNG
+1289 TIRAISGLNG

-1481 SPSVKTDN
+1481 SPSAKTAN

-1495 ADAYY
+1495 ADAYGVLMLNNRSDKVIRTALQLKFCVVAGSVY
-1500 IDAVLWAVK
+1500 IN
-1509 HKITVGTTLSTFS
+1509 
-1522 PDEGCTR
+1522 R
-1529 AQIVTFLYRAHSK
+1529 

>member
-1 MRKRLLSIL
+1 MFD
-10 LLCCMVLTLLPT
+10 LT
-22 AALAAGDVAIDE
+22 
-34 TNFPD
+34 
-39 EKFRE
+39 
-44 YVKTEFDEDNNNS
+44 
-57 LSADEIAK
+57 
-65 AKDIHLAGRGISS
+65 KDLAGITIPADLVTCVCTKANETKQYGQLTDGFSASKVAKEGNIWTVLISVKPAVYKDQFDKDTGS
-78 LAGVEH
+78 THSPDGDH
-84 FTNLEEL
+84 SNDFTTPIQFKLKYEGTKWVLEGEM
-91 DVQHNEELTT
+91 
-101 LNLSKN
+101 
-107 TELKTLKCSNT
+107 
-118 KLTSLDTSHN
+118 
-128 KKLVYL
+128 
-134 QCDYIPTLTT
+134 P
-144 LNVSENKDLKTLH
+144 KDKTLH
-157 CKHNALT
+157 
-164 ALDLTNNSALEKLE
+164 
-178 CGDNELTTLDLSK
+178 
-191 NTELK
+191 
-196 YFGCFNSKLSSLDLT
+196 F
-211 NNTNLEE
+211 
-218 LYFCGNNVSNIDVSE
+218 
-233 NTKLKFLHLFSNQ
+233 
-246 LITLDTSKNSN
+246 
-257 LQRLWVYTNPLT
+257 
-269 SMYLGDDSGST
+269 
-280 MEVKFDNLPYPITVS
+280 
-295 TATKTFD
+295 
-302 LFQLTGFK
+302 
-310 VDKASDWTN
+310 
-319 GRVDGNI
+319 
-326 LTVAE
+326 
-331 NASTVTYIYDCGE
+331 
-344 RQATYGNPE
+344 
-353 TTGKLMMTCTLQI
+353 TCT
-366 NWEDAP
+366 
-372 DALTGTVNINGAPK
+372 
-386 FDETLTANVTDT
+386 
-398 NNTGTLTY
+398 
-406 QWYRAGKTDPIGTG
+406 
-420 ETYTLV
+420 
-426 QEDIGKEIT
+426 
-435 CRVSSSTET
+435 
-444 GTIQATVGPVQKADG
+444 
-459 PAAPVLELDFRSIN
+459 
-473 IIKVKPLGNAY
+473 
-484 EYRIDNGEWQDL
+484 
-496 HYFEN
+496 
-501 LQPGREYTITARAK
+501 
-515 ETATHKP
+515 
-522 GAVSEPLT
+522 
-530 VATLFDM
+530 
-537 IPDDLKAKLTAVVSA
+537 
-552 YKAEYDGNE
+552 
-561 HEAVIVDTTKLP
+561 
-573 TGWTIAGHTAGT
+573 
-585 GDDFVSQIPKIRN
+585 
-598 VSGSNLTV
+598 
-606 KTKFT
+606 
-611 HPDYGQSLIVYSYP
+611 
-625 EVTPKP
+625 
-631 LTAGMIADIPPQL
+631 
-644 YTGKSIHPT
+644 
-653 PEIKHGDMVLM
+653 
-664 EGTDFT
+664 
-670 YSYETNTSPEQGGK
+670 
-684 VTINGKGNYKDTA
+684 
-697 FKTFTIVNEITE
+697 
-709 ITEDDLKDLKIP
+709 
-721 TLVTVK
+721 
-727 CTTTNS
+727 
-733 SKEYGRI
+733 
-740 PGGFDLSKKP
+740 
-750 YMENG
+750 
-755 VWKAIVQLNL
+755 
-765 PAYKAKYDADTKK
+765 
-778 THEIADLGGNLVTTF
+778 
-793 TLKYVNDK
+793 
-801 WELDGT
+801 
-807 FPNVII
+807 
-813 LVKCDGQHPQTPPYP
+813 GQH
-828 TEENVSGLGDQ
+828 E
-839 IVAVLCNN
+839 
-847 VPTGQQSGKY
+847 
-857 YGLIGGGFTS
+857 
-867 TAPTLNADK
+867 
-876 VYESTITLIP
+876 
-886 SVYCNQFSGDTG
+886 
-898 IMHKVLSAQTTDG
+898 
-911 LKFVV
+911 
-916 KYDSSTKMWKPA
+916 
-928 EEVKQMAIWVT
+928 
-939 CDKHETPT
+939 
-947 PEMPM
+947 
-952 YPMADNISG
+952 
-961 LGDQIV
+961 
-967 AVLCNNVPTGQ
+967 
-978 QSGKYYG
+978 
-985 LIGGGF
+985 
-991 TSTAPTLNADKVYE
+991 
-1005 STITLIPSV
+1005 
-1014 YCNQFSGDTG
+1014 
-1024 IMHKVLSAQTTDG
+1024 
-1037 LKFVVKYDSST
+1037 
-1048 KMWKPAEEVK
+1048 
-1058 QMAIWVTC
+1058 
-1066 DKHETPTPE
+1066 TPE